1 MKVLSIKEPYATLI
15 KMKHK
20 KIETRSW
27 KTKYRG
33 ELYIHASIS
42 KAPKKLLEKDFMK
55 SFVTEQDLSY
65 GKIILKA
72 NLVDCIE
79 MTKEWI
85 EKLKKENP
93 QEYLLGLYE
102 EGRYAWILENV
113 TPLEQPIIA
122 KGKLGIWNYQEK
134 EYNDGKSSK

>member
-55 SFVTEQDLSY
+55 SLVTEQDLPY

-102 EGRYAWILENV
+102 EGRYAWVLENV

-122 KGKLGIWNYQEK
+122 KGKLGIWNYEEK

>member
-55 SFVTEQDLSY
+55 SLVTEQDLSY

-79 MTKEWI
+79 MTKEWR
-85 EKLKKENP
+85 EKLKKDNP

-102 EGRYAWILENV
+102 EGRYAWVLENV

-122 KGKLGIWNYQEK
+122 KGKLGIWNYEEK